1 MRVTKYPSGFAGGS
15 GVLYGAFSDTTSQ
28 NIAVAN
34 TPYVITMNTT
44 DLVDGIYLDAV
55 NTSRVYC
62 PASGIY
68 NFQFSLQLQ
77 STNAS
82 TKVVA
87 IWARKN
93 GSDIANTSTDI
104 TIEGSSTQQVAA
116 WNFMLEMNAGD
127 YFELVWVSDSTT
139 VSLYHSPAQTSPYV
153 RPAIPSVIL
162 TVAQVS

>member
-1 MRVTKYPSGFAGGS
+1 MRVVKYPSGFAGGS

-34 TPYVITMNTT
+34 TPYVITMDTT
-44 DLVDGIYLDAV
+44 DLVDGIYRDAV
-55 NTSRVYC
+55 NTSRIYC

-82 TKVVA
+82 SKVVA

-93 GSDIANTSTDI
+93 GNDIANSSTDI
-104 TIEGSSTQQVAA
+104 TIAGSSTQQVAA

-127 YFELVWVSDSTT
+127 YFELVWASDSTT